1 MSPHRRKGTHVSQDE
16 QVFDSVEYRA
26 AEIVARLPPGSF
38 TVEEF
43 LSHGTGLNAV
53 DNVSDVGPML
63 KHLTDTGVIRRV
75 SEPHDEA
82 ARWVRADHP
91 GRT

>member
-1 MSPHRRKGTHVSQDE
+1 MSHDE

-26 AEIVARLPPGSF
+26 AEVVARLPPGSF

-43 LSHGTGLNAV
+43 LSHATGLNVV
-53 DNVSDVGPML
+53 DNVRDVGPML
-63 KHLTDTGVIRRV
+63 KYLTDSGVIRRV

-82 ARWVRADHP
+82 ARWVRCDHH
-91 GRT
+91 GLV